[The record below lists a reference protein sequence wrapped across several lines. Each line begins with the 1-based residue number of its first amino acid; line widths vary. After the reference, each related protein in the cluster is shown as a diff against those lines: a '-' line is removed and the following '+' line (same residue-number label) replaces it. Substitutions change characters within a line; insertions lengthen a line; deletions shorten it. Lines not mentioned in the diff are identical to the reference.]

1 MIPERERK
9 AEEFRQWKK
18 DLDARAPEMIPV
30 AAAPPSEEQ
39 KQPDLPVFRLIG
51 IIGNKPLFTLEPPTG
66 RPDSI
71 GE

>member
-18 DLDARAPEMIPV
+18 DLDARAPETIPV
-30 AAAPPSEEQ
+30 AAPAEVEPAHAAP
-39 KQPDLPVFRLIG
+39 LFRLIG
-51 IIGNKPLFTLEPPTG
+51 IIGNKPLFTLEPPKG
-66 RPDSI
+66 PADSI